1 MDLIKCSKCNKDISA
16 NTKFCGFCGT
26 HLPTVRVAKA
36 PSRSFKQ
43 ISFVVLFLLYLSL
56 SYFTSV
62 SNTISSFHERSQEL
76 KIVVTEFQT
85 NFISSLV
92 FINDFICSIFFVG
105 LFAYWFK
112 GLRTWKYLLSGL
124 VMKYWILLFVAVF
137 YIVRSQSLGGGWLDS
152 FLYMVSAQIAI
163 VLIGAF
169 VGAKIAAKFDYSDER
184 DKNKFFFCGLSK
196 KFWILMTIA
205 YNPILQ
211 LLNKLSVFYF
221 YTASKTISGVTN
233 WSESFGNGQA
243 ITILMIML
251 IPFVLLATS
260 LKVFAIGIEAVKDK
274 KAKFRRFKVVAILI
288 VIPLLTVLIPIIRNR
303 TWFF

>member
-1 MDLIKCSKCNKDISA
+1 
-16 NTKFCGFCGT
+16 
-26 HLPTVRVAKA
+26 
-36 PSRSFKQ
+36 
-43 ISFVVLFLLYLSL
+43 
-56 SYFTSV
+56 
-62 SNTISSFHERSQEL
+62 
-76 KIVVTEFQT
+76 
-85 NFISSLV
+85 
-92 FINDFICSIFFVG
+92 
-105 LFAYWFK
+105 
-112 GLRTWKYLLSGL
+112 
-124 VMKYWILLFVAVF
+124 
-137 YIVRSQSLGGGWLDS
+137 
-152 FLYMVSAQIAI
+152 MVIIQIAS

-169 VGAKIAAKFDYSDER
+169 IGTKIAAKFDYSDER

-196 KFWILMTIA
+196 KFWIVMTIA

-243 ITILMIML
+243 ITILMIMV

-274 KAKFRRFKVVAILI
+274 TAKFRRFKIATILI
-288 VIPLLTVLIPIIRNR
+288 VIPLLIVLIPIIRNR